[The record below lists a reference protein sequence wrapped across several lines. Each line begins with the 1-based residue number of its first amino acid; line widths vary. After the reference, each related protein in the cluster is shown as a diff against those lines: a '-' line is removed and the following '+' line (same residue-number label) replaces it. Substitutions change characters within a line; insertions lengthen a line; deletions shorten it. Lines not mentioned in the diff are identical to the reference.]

1 MLSVSNLSIHFGGR
15 YLFDNVTFNVKP
27 SDRIGLIGRNG
38 SGKTTLLRILYSLV
52 QPEEG
57 VISKPNDYTLGY
69 LPQESKFNSEKSVF
83 EETAS
88 ALIELRS
95 SEKLMHEISEQLSAR
110 RDYESAEYTKLT
122 HTLVEVTDRFNYLGG
137 ASIEAEI
144 EKILIGLGF
153 LREEF
158 DKPSSQF
165 SGGWQMRIELAK
177 ILLRKPDCILLDE
190 PTNHLDIESIAWLE
204 QFLKYYS
211 GSVIIVSHDKR
222 FLNFVTNRTIEIS
235 LGKIY
240 DMPLPYS
247 RFIEE
252 RSIQRE
258 QLMAQ
263 QKNQQRQIAQTER
276 FIERFR
282 SKATL
287 ATRVQSRIK
296 QLDKIERIEIEEEDV
311 SSLRFKFPEAPR
323 SGIVVVDVKK
333 LTKRFGAKLV
343 LNNIDL
349 VIERGE
355 KVAFVGK
362 NGEGKTTLSK
372 ILAGVEPYEG
382 NLTIGY
388 NVQTGY
394 FEQHEAQKLDG
405 DSTVFDIIDNAATG
419 DMRTR
424 VRSLLGAFLFS
435 GETVYKK
442 AKVLSGGEKSRLA
455 LAKMLLQ
462 PFNLLIL
469 DEPTNHLDI
478 PAKEVLKHAL
488 NEYQGALVLVSH
500 DREFLSGLTTKT
512 IEFRNKGIREYS
524 GDINDFLETK
534 QLETLKQLE
543 TSAKTATNN
552 NEEKIDSAGTAKQQR
567 EQRKQVQREQN
578 RISRLIANCED
589 EIEKLEIRIAEIEDM
604 FASPDYYDNPE
615 KMQSVQVDYDSLRKS
630 LGIKMS
636 EWEKLGEELES
647 VNENAEKE

>member
-15 YLFDNVTFNVKP
+15 YLFDDVTFNVRP
-27 SDRIGLIGRNG
+27 TDRIGLIGRNG
-38 SGKTTLLRILYSLV
+38 SGKTTLLKILYALE

-57 VISKPNDYTLGY
+57 TITKPNDYTLGY
-69 LPQESKFNSEKSVF
+69 LPQEGKFNSEKTVF

-95 SEKLMHEISEQLSAR
+95 TERLIREISDELSKR
-110 RDYESAEYTKLT
+110 SDYESIEYSKLT
-122 HTLVEVTDRFNYLGG
+122 AKLGEVTDRFNYLGG
-137 ASIEAEI
+137 SSIEAEI

-158 DKPSSQF
+158 DKPVTQF

-190 PTNHLDIESIAWLE
+190 PTNHLDIESIGWLE
-204 QFLKYYS
+204 GFLRNYS

-252 RSIQRE
+252 RQSQRE
-258 QLMAQ
+258 QLLAS

-276 FIERFR
+276 FIEKFR
-282 SKATL
+282 YKATL

-296 QLDKIERIEIEEEDV
+296 QLEKLERIEVEEEDV
-311 SSLRFKFPEAPR
+311 SSLKFKFPEAPR
-323 SGIVVVDVKK
+323 SGIVVAEIRN
-333 LTKRFGAKLV
+333 LTKRYGSKLV
-343 LNNIDL
+343 LNNLEFI
-349 VIERGE
+349 IERGE
-355 KVAFVGK
+355 KAAFVGK

-382 NLTIGY
+382 SLTIGY

-405 DSTVFDIIDNAATG
+405 DMTVFDIIDQSATG
-419 DMRTR
+419 EMRTR

-435 GETVYKK
+435 GESVYKK

-455 LAKMLLQ
+455 IAKMLLQ
-462 PFNLLIL
+462 PFNFLIL

-488 NEYQGALVLVSH
+488 NEYNGALIIVSH
-500 DREFLSGLTTKT
+500 DREFLSGLTAKT
-512 IEFRNKGIREYS
+512 YEFKSGGIRKYE
-524 GDINDFLETK
+524 GDINEFLATK
-534 QLETLKQLE
+534 KIENLKQLE
-543 TSAKTATNN
+543 ASAKIAKEQSLR
-552 NEEKIDSAGTAKQQR
+552 NETSTSEIKLLR

-578 RISRLIANCED
+578 RISRLVSICED
-589 EIEKLEIRIAEIEDM
+589 EIEKLEKEIAKFEELFSQPDFFTNAQQALTAHTEYEI
-604 FASPDYYDNPE
+604 ARNQLAE
-615 KMQSVQVDYDSLRKS
+615 KMT
-630 LGIKMS
+630 
-636 EWEKLGEELES
+636 EWEKLSEELENIPQS
-647 VNENAEKE
+647 INL